1 MRVPVRFL
9 GGMRDLLRRAKP
21 AVFADLAALNALY
34 RPGALDAGTVEDY
47 VRTAR
52 RHEV

>member
-1 MRVPVRFL
+1 MFQFDS

-21 AVFADLAALNALY
+21 RVFADLAALNALY

-47 VRTAR
+47 VGGAAGPAG
-52 RHEV
+52 